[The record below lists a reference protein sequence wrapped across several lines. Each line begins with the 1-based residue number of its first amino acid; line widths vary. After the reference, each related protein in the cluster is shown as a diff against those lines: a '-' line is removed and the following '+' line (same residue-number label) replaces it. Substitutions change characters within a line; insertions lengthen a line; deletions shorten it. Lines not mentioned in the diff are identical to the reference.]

1 MTNPDIPHPAM
12 RGFPFGLGLADN
24 SGGAK
29 TLKPKCVLVAITFLA
44 LMSVTPAFAAPRE
57 TEGFCFEQSQ
67 HVVLP
72 LRRGAWGKRSWLTA
86 ELTLRQRQPE
96 SASTAGIES
105 ASVSA

>member
-57 TEGFCFEQSQ
+57 IEELCFERAQRAT
-67 HVVLP
+67 LP
-72 LRRGAWGKRSWLTA
+72 YRRGAWEAFMANCIADLTPMPTK
-86 ELTLRQRQPE
+86 ERKYRKY
-96 SASTAGIES
+96 
-105 ASVSA
+105 

>member
-57 TEGFCFEQSQ
+57 IEELCFEGRNGPRF
-67 HVVLP
+67 HTG
-72 LRRGAWGKRSWLTA
+72 GARGKRSWLTA
-86 ELTLRQRQPE
+86 
-96 SASTAGIES
+96 
-105 ASVSA
+105 

>member
-72 LRRGAWGKRSWLTA
+72 LRRGAWEAFMANCRADLAPTPTRERKYR
-86 ELTLRQRQPE
+86 RY
-96 SASTAGIES
+96 
-105 ASVSA
+105 